1 MQLRMPSTYA
11 QSMGLSLDLCGSRP
25 HEVAAAYLEGLTHG
39 LVLLERGGRVAF
51 CSAAAARLLGLGAG
65 VAGLSLR
72 GLLGAL
78 SRGRRHERSVALMKL
93 RGPLA
98 RGEGCMLDVE
108 VCGESL
114 ELEIAPLSGAGWS
127 IAVAPSG
134 ARADRRQGGPDGGLD
149 PLTGLPNR
157 MRFQTRLNEARSR
170 LQRNS
175 EGFALLAVDLDRFKH
190 VNDTLGHP
198 IGDALLQKVAERLQS
213 AVRPTDT
220 VARFGGDEFAVIQGN
235 VSDVVGAETLAKRIV
250 DLLGRAYIVEG
261 HLINI
266 GASVGVAI
274 APADGDDPDVL
285 LKNAD
290 LALYR
295 AKTDGRD
302 TFRFFE
308 PEMDARMQA
317 RRSLELDLRKALAM
331 HEFELVY
338 QPQMNLETNQL
349 VGCEALIR
357 WHHPSRGLVSP
368 VDFIPLAEEIGLIV
382 SIGEWVIRTACTE
395 AARWPD
401 ALSVAVN
408 LSPAQFKS
416 KKLVQV
422 GRLRAV
428 DLRLGAEPAGAGD
441 HRRRAAPGERGQPR
455 HAARAA
461 RARAAHLHGRFRHR
475 LLVAELPALVSL
487 RQDQDRPVLHL
498 GRQGARATPWPS
510 SGPSR
515 ASEPR
520 FGMTTVAEGVETP
533 EQMSRIRH
541 EGCTDV
547 QGYFIS
553 RPISAT
559 DIRTL
564 FAEACRIVCLTTA
577 VEAGAAPMS
586 DLYRLVY
593 TSRNLLDGG
602 RGRAAG
608 GRRRSAGG
616 VEAQQRARRRHGSA
630 AVQRRLLRP
639 GARRARGPPS
649 RRPSSASSATR
660 ATATSRCCSASP
672 SPLEASRTGPWASWA
687 TRRAARPSGP
697 RSRG

>member
-1 MQLRMPSTYA
+1 M
-11 QSMGLSLDLCGSRP
+11 
-25 HEVAAAYLEGLTHG
+25 
-39 LVLLERGGRVAF
+39 LVERGGRVAV
-51 CSAAAARLLGLGAG
+51 CSAEAARLLGLGVN
-65 VAGLSLR
+65 VAGLSLHAFLR
-72 GLLGAL
+72 AL
-78 SRGRRHERSVALMKL
+78 SRGRPHERSVALMKL

-98 RGEGCMLDVE
+98 RGEPCTLNVN
-108 VCGESL
+108 VCGEGL
-114 ELEIAPLSGAGWS
+114 ELEVVPLSDAGWS
-127 IAVAPSG
+127 ITVEPVG

-170 LQRNS
+170 LERNR
-175 EGFALLAVDLDRFKH
+175 EGFAVLAVDLDRFKH

-220 VARFGGDEFAVIQGN
+220 VARFGGDEFAVLQGS
-235 VSDVVGAETLAKRIV
+235 VSDVVGAETLANRIV

-274 APADGDDPDVL
+274 APADGGDSDIL

-308 PEMDARMQA
+308 PELDARMQA

-338 QPQMNLETNQL
+338 QPQMNLETDQF

-357 WHHPSRGLVSP
+357 WHHPSRGLISP
-368 VDFIPLAEEIGLIV
+368 ADFIPLAEEIGLIV
-382 SIGEWVIRTACTE
+382 PIGEWVVRTACTE

-401 ALSVAVN
+401 GLSVAVN

-422 GRLRAV
+422 VASALSSSGLAPGRLELEITEGVLLQENEANLTTLHTLRGLGLRISMDDFGTGYSSLSYLRSFPFDKIKIDRSFISGEGSQIDSMAIVRAIAS
-428 DLRLGAEPAGAGD
+428 LGA
-441 HRRRAAPGERGQPR
+441 
-455 HAARAA
+455 
-461 RARAAHLHGRFRHR
+461 
-475 LLVAELPALVSL
+475 S
-487 RQDQDRPVLHL
+487 
-498 GRQGARATPWPS
+498 
-510 SGPSR
+510 
-515 ASEPR
+515 

-547 QGYFIS
+547 QGYLIS
-553 RPISAT
+553 RPISAA

-564 FAEACRIVCLTTA
+564 FANSAK
-577 VEAGAAPMS
+577 
-586 DLYRLVY
+586 RL
-593 TSRNLLDGG
+593 
-602 RGRAAG
+602 
-608 GRRRSAGG
+608 
-616 VEAQQRARRRHGSA
+616 
-630 AVQRRLLRP
+630 P
-639 GARRARGPPS
+639 
-649 RRPSSASSATR
+649 
-660 ATATSRCCSASP
+660 
-672 SPLEASRTGPWASWA
+672 
-687 TRRAARPSGP
+687 
-697 RSRG
+697 